1 MRSATRVGLVVI
13 LLAGVAAT
21 SLFFLR
27 RPPSVQYAGSVGS
40 VAATVSLRLEG
51 VGAAPQSVTLDL
63 GNGVRLVANRLP

>member
-27 RPPSVQYAGSVGS
+27 RPPSVQYAGAAGS
-40 VAATVSLRLEG
+40 VAATVSLRLDG
-51 VGAAPQSVTLDL
+51 TAPAPQSVTLDL